1 MVLSRNI
8 VLTSS
13 MIPII
18 SRAIDSDTK
27 RKMIGGSVLSAILAV
42 SIVTTLGFL
51 GGAFWNPLG
60 PSGGVHI
67 PSYTINNTVAG
78 DFADFIPY
86 EESFTPNAPEYA
98 IYAGLSNI
106 ANLGDFPT
114 IPADVQQMIIT
125 NGFAIVPQSEFTQI
139 HEILMHNDD
148 NRIPSFVS
156 SDAVLHAYH
165 VLYDLALREVEVY
178 SFWDL
183 LGNLTASLLDSTY
196 AQYQAAPEGRWKDA
210 ALRNLMFF
218 TVAMKLIDDETIIP
232 PEFPTEVESAVNRVL
247 SLINAHDE
255 MTEDWFMGY
264 KEDFTQFV
272 PRGHYTR
279 SELLVRYFQAMM
291 WYGRVSFRLQP
302 VLPPLSN
309 EIGMNNTAQAILIS
323 LALPEEIVT
332 LSGSPSGL
340 AVWDAIY
347 EPTAFFVGS
356 ADDLVPAD
364 YLEVIESVYGSDVEI
379 SELDNDSLLEQFIDE
394 ALVLHEPLILSHP
407 VPDTETL
414 VQTMGLRFMGQRYIP
429 DSYILSQLVYQNVGT
444 QLVPRLMP
452 TGLDVMS
459 AFGSDRAWELLDS
472 EKSYVNYIS
481 QMEMLW
487 DDIGNM
493 TEDEWTHNLYYLWIY
508 SFLPLLSEPGEGYP
522 VFMQSDAWIDKQL
535 STALAS
541 WAELRHD
548 TILYAKQSYTGELS
562 GNPDPVRGYVEPVP
576 GLYARLASLCDMMK
590 RGLESRTL
598 LSTLIE
604 SKLDSLTTYLLNL
617 QTISIKELEG
627 TALTDQEYRLIE
639 RSGEILANIIAM
651 PRDDQMISDT
661 DDDMAVIADVHTD
674 PNEGEV
680 LEVGVGRPSVILVA
694 VYVNG
699 EVILTQ
705 GGVMS
710 YYEFTWPMDNR
721 LTDEA
726 WQEMLDQG
734 TEPSLPSWTES
745 FVIEWGSV
753 LSVQTTVPPLK
764 NRET

>member
-1 MVLSRNI
+1 
-8 VLTSS
+8 
-13 MIPII
+13 
-18 SRAIDSDTK
+18 
-27 RKMIGGSVLSAILAV
+27 MIGGGVISAILAV
-42 SIVTTLGFL
+42 SVVATLGFL
-51 GGAFWNPLG
+51 GGASWNPVG
-60 PSGGVHI
+60 PPGVNI
-67 PSYTINNTVAG
+67 PIYTINNTVAG

-86 EESFTPNAPEYA
+86 EEPFTPNAPQYTV
-98 IYAGLSNI
+98 YAGLSNI
-106 ANLGDFPT
+106 VNLGDFPT
-114 IPADVQQMIIT
+114 IPADVQQMIVT
-125 NGFAIVPQSEFTQI
+125 NGFAVVPQSEFTQI
-139 HEILMHNDD
+139 HEILIHNDD

-196 AQYQAAPEGRWKDA
+196 TQYQVASEGRWKDA

-218 TVAMKLIDDETIIP
+218 TVAMCLIDNESVVP
-232 PEFPTEVESAVNRVL
+232 PAFPPEVESAVNEVL
-247 SLINAHDE
+247 SLIAAHDE

-279 SELLVRYFQAMM
+279 SELLGRYFQAMM

-302 VLPPLSN
+302 ELPPLPN

-323 LALPEEIVT
+323 LALTEEIT
-332 LSGSPSGL
+332 SLSGSPTGL
-340 AVWDAIY
+340 TIWDAIY

-356 ADDLVPAD
+356 ADDLVPSE
-364 YLEVIESVYGSDVEI
+364 YLEVIESVYGSEVQIAD
-379 SELDNDSLLEQFIDE
+379 LDDDLLLEQFIDE
-394 ALVLHEPLILSHP
+394 ALTLREPLILGHP
-407 VPDTETL
+407 VPDTATL
-414 VQTMGLRFMGQRYIP
+414 AQTMGLRLMGQRYIP

-452 TGLDVMS
+452 MGLDVMA
-459 AFGSDRAWELLDS
+459 AFGSERAWELLES

-487 DDIGNM
+487 DQIGNM
-493 TEDEWTHNLYYLWIY
+493 TKEEWTHNLYYLWIY
-508 SFLPLLSEPGEGYP
+508 SFLPLLSDPGEGYP
-522 VFMQSDAWIDKQL
+522 VFMQSDAWVDKQL

-548 TILYAKQSYTGELS
+548 TILYAKQSYTAELT
-562 GNPDPVRGYVEPVP
+562 GMPDPVKGYVEPVP
-576 GLYARLASLCDMMK
+576 ALYARLASLCDMML
-590 RGLESRTL
+590 RGLDSRTL

-604 SKLDSLTTYLLNL
+604 TKLGSLKTYLLNL
-617 QTISIKELEG
+617 QSISIKELEG
-627 TALTDQEYRLIE
+627 TALTDEEYRLIE
-639 RSGEILANIIAM
+639 HSGETLANIVAM
-651 PRDDQMISDT
+651 PTDDLLVSDA

-680 LEVGVGRPSVILVA
+680 LEVGVGNPSIILVA

-705 GGVMS
+705 GAVMS
-710 YYEFTWPMDNR
+710 YYEFTWPMEDR

-734 TEPSLPSWTES
+734 TEPSLPSWTGS
-745 FVIEWGSV
+745 FVIEWDNV
-753 LSVQTTVPPLK
+753 LSVQTAVPPLK